1 MKKYLLPL
9 LFIIM
14 ASCGPSKEEEARLK
28 RVDDSLMEIERNKA
42 IINANDLLAADTA
55 TTKKDSSTA
64 SAK

>member
-1 MKKYLLPL
+1 
-9 LFIIM
+9 M